1 VLLLCPRCAVLD
13 TYGPT
18 GVLGELVVCHRC
30 HTPFGWQEGGSRDS
44 RAARKPKGRNLNPN
58 AVKESST

>member
-1 VLLLCPRCAVLD
+1 VLLLCPRCAELD

-30 HTPFGWQEGGSRDS
+30 HTPFGWQESGDGVIAKNRD
-44 RAARKPKGRNLNPN
+44 PKLNPN
-58 AVKESST
+58 VAKESST